1 MTKTIAY
8 MRVSM
13 QSQDVKSQR
22 YSILDYAQKN
32 DIKIDEEISVQIS
45 SRRNTKERGIDQL
58 LDKATK
64 GDLILVSELSR
75 LGRSAGQVLTIINE
89 LTKREIR
96 LIAIKESIKLDGKQ
110 DITTKCMISM
120 ISLFAELE
128 RDLIS
133 MRTKEALA
141 EVKASGKKL
150 GRQKGT
156 IMPSKLDGRVEE
168 IKSYLSKR
176 VSISSL
182 ARILGVSR
190 FVLDNFMKSRKIIK

>member
-1 MTKTIAY
+1 
-8 MRVSM
+8 M

-58 LDKATK
+58 LAKAKK

-89 LTKREIR
+89 LTKKEIR

-110 DITTKCMISM
+110 DMTTKCMISM

-141 EVKASGKKL
+141 EVRASGKKL
-150 GRQKGT
+150 GRKKGT
-156 IMPSKLDGRVEE
+156 IMPSKLDGREEE
-168 IKSYLSKR
+168 IKILLAKKIS
-176 VSISSL
+176 VSSL
-182 ARILGVSR
+182 ARFLDVSR
-190 FVLDNFMKSRKIIK
+190 VTLHNFMKSRKII